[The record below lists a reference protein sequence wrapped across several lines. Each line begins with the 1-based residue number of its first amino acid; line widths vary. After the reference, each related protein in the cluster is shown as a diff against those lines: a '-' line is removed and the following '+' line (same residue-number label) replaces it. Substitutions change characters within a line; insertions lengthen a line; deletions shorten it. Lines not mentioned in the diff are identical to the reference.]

1 MMNCV
6 ECGAPLER
14 AAEACEV
21 CGAVRA
27 AGTLNGKH
35 HHDIEEEDPFVYER
49 DREPRLQQADAVPRR
64 QDADEPGFVV
74 RPLEDDPTLRLR
86 PFKAAGV
93 APVEAPRPAG
103 FTSRAIALVIDLV
116 VLSLLDVVLF
126 SLATAAVVGA
136 ERVSGARIPG
146 AVDLVGALLSAGS
159 MTLGLGYFTVL
170 QARTGQTLGK
180 AALGIRVESTAGRT
194 IGIARSVV
202 RTLGYVASALPLGAG
217 FLLALGPARRTLHD
231 RLAGTVVVRVRSSR

>member
-1 MMNCV
+1 MSLA
-6 ECGAPLER
+6 APLHALADLLER
-14 AAEACEV
+14 PMAALQRALGQRRFAWV
-21 CGAVRA
+21 FLVPNLVIFGAFTYLPI
-27 AGTLNGKH
+27 GLN
-35 HHDIEEEDPFVYER
+35 FVYATTGGLNVLPHER
-49 DREPRLQQADAVPRR
+49 TFVGLENFATLLACGSYLDPASCTKDLFWRSLFNTAW
-64 QDADEPGFVV
+64 FVV
-74 RPLEDDPTLRLR
+74 LQ
-86 PFKAAGV
+86 V
-93 APVEAPRPAG
+93 G
-103 FTSRAIALVIDLV
+103 FMI
-116 VLSLLDVVLF
+116 LF

>member
-21 CGAVRA
+21 CGAIRA
-27 AGTLNGKH
+27 PGTLNGKH
-35 HHDIEEEDPFVYER
+35 HHDIEDEDAFVYER
-49 DREPRLQQADAVPRR
+49 EREPRLERADPAPERE
-64 QDADEPGFVV
+64 DAGEPGFVE

-86 PFKAAGV
+86 PFKAAGSV
-93 APVEAPRPAG
+93 PVEVPPAG
-103 FTSRAIALVIDLV
+103 FTSRAIAMLVDLI

-136 ERVSGARIPG
+136 ERVSGTRMPG

-159 MTLGLGYFTVL
+159 MTLALGYFSVL

-180 AALGIRVESTAGRT
+180 AALGIRVESTGGT
-194 IGIARSVV
+194 PIGIARSVV
-202 RTLGYVASALPLGAG
+202 RTLGYVASALPFGAG

-231 RLAGTVVVRVRSSR
+231 RLAGTVVARVRRAR